1 MRLDPVSSAVRHK
14 VGDWHSIAADD
25 NSFAVPFQLSQQAG
39 KVGFRLVNINRF
51 HVRKFSPVLNVV
63 NIVNIVTLSTVVLSS

>member
-1 MRLDPVSSAVRHK
+1 
-14 VGDWHSIAADD
+14 
-25 NSFAVPFQLSQQAG
+25 
-39 KVGFRLVNINRF
+39 VNINRF